1 MGTGFE
7 DFEIV
12 VERCPRSK
20 SGSAWIWSVR
30 HRTDSALLALGRSV
44 GARAQ
49 ACGEATLAVFQWLTV
64 DHPASANDAAVENHR
79 ESGAQRES
87 RAGV

>member
-20 SGSAWIWSVR
+20 SGSAWVWFVR
-30 HRTDSALLALGRSV
+30 HRTDSTRIALGRSV

-49 ACGEATLAVFQWLTV
+49 ACGDAALAVFQWLTAEPRV
-64 DHPASANDAAVENHR
+64 SANDAAALNSLG
-79 ESGAQRES
+79 SGAERES